1 MLSKQIAQLR
11 KNVRMSQSQL
21 AAQLNVSPST
31 IGMYEQGRRVPD
43 LPTLVSISQLFRVS
57 LDYLVSGE
65 ESVHFP
71 LAELHSTVHHD
82 ILAAS
87 NEQAGIVMIITDPT
101 AIGTRLRD
109 IRKSRKLSQ
118 AEVASAANISGRAFA
133 DIERGTTNMR
143 VDTMLGIC
151 QALHITP
158 DALFVAESNSATIHQ
173 QELLQK
179 LNKYSAE
186 DREKI
191 YDLLSLILQLFN
203 NNDSL
208 SNFSLR
214 PAQSKDC

>member
-1 MLSKQIAQLR
+1 MLSKQITYLR
-11 KNVRMSQSQL
+11 KNNGMSQSQL
-21 AAQLNVSPST
+21 AAALNVSPSAV
-31 IGMYEQGRRVPD
+31 GMYEQGRRVPD
-43 LPTLVSISQLFRVS
+43 LPTLISISRLFGVS

-71 LAELHSTVHHD
+71 PAELHSTVHHD

-101 AIGTRLRD
+101 TIGTRLRE

-118 AEVASAANISGRAFA
+118 SEVAAAAGISGRAYA
-133 DIERGTTNMR
+133 DIERGVTNMR

-158 DALFVAESNSATIHQ
+158 DALFIEENNPTTIHQ

-179 LNKYSAE
+179 LSSYSAE
-186 DREKI
+186 DKAKI
-191 YDLLSLILQLFN
+191 QDLLSTIL
-203 NNDSL
+203 
-208 SNFSLR
+208 
-214 PAQSKDC
+214 KC

>member
-11 KNVRMSQSQL
+11 KNVGMSQPQL
-21 AAQLNVSPST
+21 ARLLNLSPST

-43 LPTLVSISQLFRVS
+43 LPTIVSISRLFGVS

-71 LAELHSTVHHD
+71 PAQLHSTVHHD

-101 AIGTRLRD
+101 AIGTRLRV
-109 IRKSRKLSQ
+109 IRKSKKLSQ
-118 AEVASAANISGRAFA
+118 AEVASAANVSGRAYA
-133 DIERGTTNMR
+133 DIERGATNMR

-151 QALHITP
+151 QALHISP
-158 DALFVAESNSATIHQ
+158 DALFVAENNPATIHQ

-179 LNKYSAE
+179 LSGYSAE
-186 DREKI
+186 DREKV
-191 YDLLSLILQLFN
+191 YDLLSTILKML
-203 NNDSL
+203 
-208 SNFSLR
+208 
-214 PAQSKDC
+214 